1 MFFTPS
7 SFARLITASD
17 SSGATCPVASD
28 RFSRA
33 MIFSTSSVSG
43 NTLPPAATLSPS
55 PGSLRI
61 LCWLSASKV
70 GSHTTLPRPPDMRWN
85 HSTALGFTPPTAR
98 LSAIPP
104 QISMPGTARLT
115 SAARSAVGATWFF
128 STMPRMPLRAAMRA
142 TSKSSRLR
150 LNASG
155 SLWTWMSIAP
165 AAGLTLGG
173 GGGKPVCANST
184 MENASADA
192 PAQTAVQVLKPFMMF
207 LFLSELHRSLDRGPR
222 GHFIR
227 PARDVGKAL
236 EQSRLRRLHA
246 RDHAVERKVG
256 DGHLAAGTVGLFCEP
271 AVPDLH
277 VVVPHRFERFDR
289 RPVLVLGAGQC
300 EDRGDHGAHV
310 ARRARERLPERGTRR
325 GILGQEL
332 ARFLGAV
339 QQHRDRLR
347 KRHRLSA
354 RAVAVD
360 DHRDLPVRVHG
371 EERGRFLLAFAEVEG
386 MELVGEAAFFQPDAR
401 AHAVRSAGRV
411 EVDHGLWLRGGR

>member
-17 SSGATCPVASD
+17 SSGATCPVARD

-33 MIFSTSSVSG
+33 TIFSTSSVSG

-55 PGSLRI
+55 RGSLRI
-61 LCWLSASKV
+61 LCWLPAPKV

-192 PAQTAVQVLKPFMMF
+192 PADAAAHVLNPFMISP
-207 LFLSELHRSLDRGPR
+207 FLSELHRPLDRGPR

-227 PARDVGKAL
+227 PARDVRKAL
-236 EQSRLRRLHA
+236 EQRRLRGLHA
-246 RDHAVERKVG
+246 RDHAVKSEVG
-256 DGHLAAGTVGLFCEP
+256 DGHLAAGTVALFCQP

-277 VVVPHRFERFDR
+277 AVVPHRLERVDR
-289 RPVLVLGAGQC
+289 
-300 EDRGDHGAHV
+300 
-310 ARRARERLPERGTRR
+310 
-325 GILGQEL
+325 
-332 ARFLGAV
+332 V
-339 QQHRDRLR
+339 QGV
-347 KRHRLSA
+347 S
-354 RAVAVD
+354 
-360 DHRDLPVRVHG
+360 
-371 EERGRFLLAFAEVEG
+371 
-386 MELVGEAAFFQPDAR
+386 EAAFFQPDAR
-401 AHAVRSAGRV
+401 AHAVRGAGGV
-411 EVDHGLWLRGGR
+411 EVDHGWLREGRRKP